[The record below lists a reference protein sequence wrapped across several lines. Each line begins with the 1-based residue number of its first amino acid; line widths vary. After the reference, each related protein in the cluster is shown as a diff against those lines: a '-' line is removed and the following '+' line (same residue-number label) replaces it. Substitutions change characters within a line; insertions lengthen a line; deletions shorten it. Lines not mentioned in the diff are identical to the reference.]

1 MAVRMAVFHRNT
13 GQYPQS
19 TGIRYPPAQYGSPER
34 QLFAPQV
41 PAPQST
47 TAELTAPIDATDA
60 WAPPT
65 NEERFHGTTWQ
76 EPRNMTSDSTSFC
89 SQSCKN
95 CLFGLLCGLLLCG
108 IGLAV
113 VLTLWLTNNDGLP
126 VGTVML
132 YTGTSVPSKW
142 LRCDGS
148 AISRSTYSQ
157 LYSVIGTLY
166 GTGDG
171 VDTFNLPDFRGR
183 FPLGLNSTAQEVAGI
198 NQSGSR
204 THVLTVSEMPA
215 HNHGTGTLV
224 TLTDGNH
231 SHSIT
236 DPGHNHG
243 GSTGTA
249 AFGSGSLSMD
259 YSETGTGSIS
269 ETHSHTISS
278 STTNIVIN
286 AGGSHTHTISGS
298 TATNGS
304 SQAMSL
310 MPPYQTVDYIILTQQ
325 LKIYN

>member
-1 MAVRMAVFHRNT
+1 
-13 GQYPQS
+13 
-19 TGIRYPPAQYGSPER
+19 
-34 QLFAPQV
+34 
-41 PAPQST
+41 
-47 TAELTAPIDATDA
+47 
-60 WAPPT
+60 
-65 NEERFHGTTWQ
+65 
-76 EPRNMTSDSTSFC
+76 
-89 SQSCKN
+89 
-95 CLFGLLCGLLLCG
+95 
-108 IGLAV
+108 
-113 VLTLWLTNNDGLP
+113 DGLP

-171 VDTFNLPDFRGR
+171 VYTFNLPDFRGR

-198 NQSGSR
+198 NEGGSR
-204 THVLTVSEMPA
+204 THVLTVSEMPT
-215 HNHGTGTLV
+215 HTHDTGTLV
-224 TLTDGNH
+224 TLTNGNH
-231 SHSIT
+231 SHTIT

-249 AFGSGSLSMD
+249 AFGSGFLSMD
-259 YSETGTGSIS
+259 VVAGAGSIS
-269 ETHSHTISS
+269 GTHSHTISS
-278 STTNIVIN
+278 GSTSITIN
-286 AGGSHTHTISGS
+286 AGGSHTHNINGS
-298 TATNGS
+298 TASSGS